1 MVKTIEEFK
10 FSFDF
15 VCYIYSSGGNE
26 LKDTGLGKLP
36 SHRVYSITTRIK
48 TSPIAATIG

>member
-26 LKDTGLGKLP
+26 LKDTGLGKLH
-36 SHRVYSITTRIK
+36 SQSIFHYNK
-48 TSPIAATIG
+48 D

>member
-36 SHRVYSITTRIK
+36 SSQSIFHYNK
-48 TSPIAATIG
+48 D